1 MLPYHESMI
10 PPKVTRPLAAVSQ
23 DWKHGRYPWQLVV
36 AVLSWIVVAAS
47 LLTSRIGAPEPT
59 DATALQDSL
68 NQGAGVVVAP
78 TAQDAWF
85 VPLLPWFGVVVLL
98 LAVAL
103 LLAQGWARVVLA
115 ACGLVAVVG
124 LAMAAQWQ
132 AFPALVGFL
141 AGSVFGVLLPTH
153 RYLQRPRDLD
163 SASEP
168 STERTVM
175 P

>member
-1 MLPYHESMI
+1 M
-10 PPKVTRPLAAVSQ
+10 VTRPVSAVSR

-36 AVLSWIVVAAS
+36 AVLSWIVVAVS

-59 DATALQDSL
+59 DAAATQDALQS
-68 NQGAGVVVAP
+68 GAGTVVA
-78 TAQDAWF
+78 TNAQDSWF
-85 VPLLPWFGVVVLL
+85 APLLPWFGVLVLL

-103 LLAQGWARVVLA
+103 LLAQGWARIVLA

-132 AFPALVGFL
+132 VFPALVGFL
-141 AGSVFGVLLPTH
+141 VGSVFGVLLPTH
-153 RYLQRPRDLD
+153 RYLERPRDDD
-163 SASEP
+163 SMAESA
-168 STERTVM
+168 TERTVM